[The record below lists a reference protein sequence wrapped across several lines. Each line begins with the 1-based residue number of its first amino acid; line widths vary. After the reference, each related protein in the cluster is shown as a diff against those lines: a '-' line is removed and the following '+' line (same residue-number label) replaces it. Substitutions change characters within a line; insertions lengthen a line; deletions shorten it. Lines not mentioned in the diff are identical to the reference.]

1 MSHYLLRRLLQIIP
15 MLWGIGTLTFL
26 LIHLAPGDPIVALS
40 GEFSTEE
47 YQRAM
52 EQYYGLDRSL
62 PEQYLRYMASLT
74 TGNLG
79 VSFYFK
85 QPVLGVILE
94 RIPTTLLL
102 VVPALILSS
111 LVGIWLGVLA
121 AQRRRSILDLGIIVT
136 VLTSYAIPV
145 FWLAQIL
152 LLLFAVQLDW
162 FPVQG
167 MRDVRAGYTGPRLW
181 LDVAY
186 HLSLPLLTLT
196 LQQLAMILLLTRAG
210 VSNELQQDYVRTARA
225 KGLPF
230 GMVLGR
236 HALRNA
242 LLPVVTVIGGRI
254 AFLIAGAV
262 LTETVFAWPGLGR
275 LILTASLNRDYPL
288 ILGLFLFISLAV
300 LLANLVTDF
309 IYAALDPRIR
319 YA

>member
-1 MSHYLLRRLLQIIP
+1 MSRYLLRRLLQIIP

-40 GEFSTEE
+40 GEFSTAE
-47 YQRAM
+47 YQRDM
-52 EQYYGLDRSL
+52 ERYYGLDRSL
-62 PEQYLRYMASLT
+62 PEQYLLYMTSLMS
-74 TGNLG
+74 GNLG

-85 QPVLGVILE
+85 QPVVGVILE
-94 RIPTTLLL
+94 RLPATLLL
-102 VVPALILSS
+102 VVPALIFSS
-111 LVGIWLGVLA
+111 LAGIWLGALA
-121 AQRRRSILDLGIIVT
+121 AQQRRSILDLGILIT

-167 MRDVRAGYTGPRLW
+167 MYDVRAAYSGPYLW
-181 LDVAY
+181 LDIVY

-210 VSNELQQDYVRTARA
+210 VSNELRQDYVRTARA
-225 KGLPF
+225 KGLPS
-230 GMVLGR
+230 GTVLNR

-254 AFLIAGAV
+254 AFIIAGAV

>member
-1 MSHYLLRRLLQIIP
+1 
-15 MLWGIGTLTFL
+15 
-26 LIHLAPGDPIVALS
+26 
-40 GEFSTEE
+40 
-47 YQRAM
+47 M

>member
-1 MSHYLLRRLLQIIP
+1 
-15 MLWGIGTLTFL
+15 
-26 LIHLAPGDPIVALS
+26 
-40 GEFSTEE
+40 
-47 YQRAM
+47 
-52 EQYYGLDRSL
+52 
-62 PEQYLRYMASLT
+62 
-74 TGNLG
+74 
-79 VSFYFK
+79 
-85 QPVLGVILE
+85 
-94 RIPTTLLL
+94 
-102 VVPALILSS
+102 
-111 LVGIWLGVLA
+111 
-121 AQRRRSILDLGIIVT
+121 
-136 VLTSYAIPV
+136 
-145 FWLAQIL
+145 
-152 LLLFAVQLDW
+152 
-162 FPVQG
+162 

-186 HLSLPLLTLT
+186 HLSLPLLTLS